1 MKRNPSDAL
10 LILAICAVILSAPA
24 FAKATPI
31 NYHLSQCENIAIS
44 PDFDLSPCLN
54 RQVMAIPK
62 IGRITKGYNL
72 TWGETAGWV
81 NLKAKHSDLKIG
93 SNILAGWVWLENCGW
108 VCLSNG
114 RPPEGGRYTNR
125 GSHDWGVNNDGQG
138 KLSGFAW
145 SEVTGW
151 ERLCSRNEPEHQL
164 SKVQCGCLDRLC
176 GQSGKR

>member
-1 MKRNPSDAL
+1 MTLIIFAIALLASSFADAL
-10 LILAICAVILSAPA
+10 PA
-24 FAKATPI
+24 RSPFP
-31 NYHLSQCENIAIS
+31 QCNDYPFS
-44 PDFDLSPCLN
+44 PDLGKNAELRQPGMSP
-54 RQVMAIPK
+54 AK
-62 IGRITKGYNL
+62 IGGITEGHNL
-72 TWGETAGWV
+72 IWGENAGWI
-81 NLKAKHSDLKIG
+81 NLRTKHAELKIG

-151 ERLCSRNEPEHQL
+151 
-164 SKVQCGCLDRLC
+164 
-176 GQSGKR
+176 